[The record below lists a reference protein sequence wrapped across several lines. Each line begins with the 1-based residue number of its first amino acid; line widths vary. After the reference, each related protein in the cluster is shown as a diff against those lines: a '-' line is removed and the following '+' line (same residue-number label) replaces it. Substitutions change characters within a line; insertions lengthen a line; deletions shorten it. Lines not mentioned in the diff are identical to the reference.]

1 MYWDGND
8 INEWGYDDGSN
19 TVFKNTKN
27 NRKSNE
33 FVTRDDDGNIIPLS
47 KRFNSR
53 NADERFS
60 LEESPDS
67 AFTRSVDD
75 VVGGKV
81 YVRAKDES
89 VNTADGILFSIYSD
103 DADKVARA
111 AERIGLTVHRDS
123 IRISNSEYIEVSDDS
138 GESFKIHVS
147 DDALPSHYTQL
158 DVNVLAK
165 GDKKSNHT
173 DKF

>member
-53 NADERFS
+53 
-60 LEESPDS
+60 
-67 AFTRSVDD
+67 
-75 VVGGKV
+75 
-81 YVRAKDES
+81 
-89 VNTADGILFSIYSD
+89 
-103 DADKVARA
+103 
-111 AERIGLTVHRDS
+111 H
-123 IRISNSEYIEVSDDS
+123 
-138 GESFKIHVS
+138 
-147 DDALPSHYTQL
+147 
-158 DVNVLAK
+158 
-165 GDKKSNHT
+165 
-173 DKF
+173 